1 MPDELQK
8 PTGGSS
14 PPEVLVPEVVGPAT
28 ERRPPFTEAH
38 QLPHGLSRRQM
49 VVAFAVAGLS
59 DFISAFTAFAPP
71 LEWAVDL
78 ATASVLF
85 VVLGWRWLLLPG
97 LIMEAIPGFGAFP
110 FWVLVVSAIA
120 VLGQVKP
127 KLN

>member
-8 PTGGSS
+8 APSGSS
-14 PPEVLVPEVVGPAT
+14 QPEVLVPEVVEAAR
-28 ERRPPFTEAH
+28 ELPPPLGEAH
-38 QLPHGLSRRQM
+38 RLPHGLTRRQIII
-49 VVAFAVAGLS
+49 AFAVAGLS

-78 ATASVLF
+78 ATAALLF

-97 LIMEAIPGFGAFP
+97 LLMEAIPGFGAFP
-110 FWVLVVSAIA
+110 FWILVVSAIA
-120 VLGQVKP
+120 VLGQIKP